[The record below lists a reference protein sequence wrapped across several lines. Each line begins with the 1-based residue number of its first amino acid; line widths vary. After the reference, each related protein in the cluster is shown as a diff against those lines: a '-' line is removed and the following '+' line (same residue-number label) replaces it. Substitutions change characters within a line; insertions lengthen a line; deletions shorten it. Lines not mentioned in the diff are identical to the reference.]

1 MAQTWAYIN
10 DSEFTTD
17 SNSANPSLPGFS
29 VTTGNAILVG
39 LLILSGTDYTSPS
52 SLSDTAGNTY
62 SQIATY
68 DYLYSGTYRCRLHIY
83 AAYNITGNASNAI
96 TINYSSTGRA
106 IRCIAAQISGLAT
119 SSTQDTGYAP
129 AGNVDTS
136 STYDSTSANTADADE
151 LVFGVFQNIGA
162 TITFSDGTGT
172 AQEQVGAQSIMA
184 LATRHAASA
193 GSIGL
198 GVTGSGAGTVMIL
211 ARAFKQAPAGTTYQQ
226 AVSGALPSPSGAL
239 SARVIFRQAISGD
252 LPAPSGALLKK
263 IIKHLSGDMPAP
275 DAALGK
281 KTFMRMAGDM
291 PAADGGLVKKIMYH
305 LLGAMPASTG
315 AASGDLSNLSVQ
327 ISGDFPAPAG
337 DLSKKTIKAL
347 TGVMPAPVG
356 QAVKVTHK
364 ALSGDFAEPAGI
376 TETAYA
382 TSQAIAGEMPAPT
395 GLLSTVLNPIINA
408 TAKLL
413 KMIGTSFKKMIGG

>member
-1 MAQTWAYIN
+1 M
-10 DSEFTTD
+10 
-17 SNSANPSLPGFS
+17 L
-29 VTTGNAILVG
+29 
-39 LLILSGTDYTSPS
+39 
-52 SLSDTAGNTY
+52 
-62 SQIATY
+62 
-68 DYLYSGTYRCRLHIY
+68 
-83 AAYNITGNASNAI
+83 
-96 TINYSSTGRA
+96 
-106 IRCIAAQISGLAT
+106 
-119 SSTQDTGYAP
+119 
-129 AGNVDTS
+129 
-136 STYDSTSANTADADE
+136 
-151 LVFGVFQNIGA
+151 
-162 TITFSDGTGT
+162 
-172 AQEQVGAQSIMA
+172 
-184 LATRHAASA
+184 
-193 GSIGL
+193 
-198 GVTGSGAGTVMIL
+198 
-211 ARAFKQAPAGTTYQQ
+211 
-226 AVSGALPSPSGAL
+226 
-239 SARVIFRQAISGD
+239 FRS
-252 LPAPSGALLKK
+252 
-263 IIKHLSGDMPAP
+263 
-275 DAALGK
+275 
-281 KTFMRMAGDM
+281 RMAGDM